1 LKAHPASSR
10 SNTIFK
16 EASTPITAT
25 AEEMEKLKEKFE
37 ETELNGKEQNKQ
49 IKKENSTMKLTL

>member
-1 LKAHPASSR
+1 
-10 SNTIFK
+10 
-16 EASTPITAT
+16 
-25 AEEMEKLKEKFE
+25 MEKLKEKFE